1 MHTVSHKSKSYITA
15 VFSSLQISIIIGRYT
30 KSLRK
35 ASKAEGFEIHE
46 KMSPSQ
52 KYDAQSKD
60 LAENESDLES

>member
-15 VFSSLQISIIIGRYT
+15 VFSSFQKLIIIGRFT
-30 KSLRK
+30 KSLIK

-46 KMSPSQ
+46 KTSPSQ